1 MPMYSGTGHGE
12 DLGEWYDTVQVD
24 VAAAREYA
32 RAVGEASLEFISS
45 ADDAMLARP
54 IDMSFI
60 GAGSMPLSS
69 VFEMFVVAHLNNLC
83 GEIAAIK
90 GVHGLRGYPF

>member
-1 MPMYSGTGHGE
+1 
-12 DLGEWYDTVQVD
+12 VQVD
-24 VAAAREYA
+24 LAGCRDYA
-32 RAVGEASLEFISS
+32 KAVSEASVEFITS
-45 ADDAMLARP
+45 ADDQTLARP

-60 GAGSMPLSS
+60 GQGSLPLSS
-69 VFEMFVVAHLNNLC
+69 VFATFVVGHVNNLC